1 MKNVLKEKLR
11 RGEAAVGVL
20 VGLGHPDVTEW
31 LSKMEYDW
39 LFLDSEHGPM
49 GYETLLKM
57 MQAMNGTD
65 CTPIV
70 RVPWNDFVAIKR
82 TLDIGAH
89 GIIVPMVNSKDEA
102 ELAVKACKYPPQ
114 GIRGYSPRRFELV
127 EPDYWKTANEET
139 LVAVNIETGK
149 GVENIEE
156 ILSVEGVDACI
167 MGHFDLSLDMGLPIP
182 PVIPPKKDNPRLAEA
197 LDKVLEASKKTGK
210 PAGLGANVNNIRW
223 AIEKG
228 FKFNLV
234 GEVDQL
240 LFDAAKDALN
250 VAKGK

>member
-11 RGEAAVGVL
+11 RGEAVTGVL

-31 LSKMEYDW
+31 LSKMGYDW

-49 GYETLLKM
+49 GHETLLAM

-82 TLDIGAH
+82 VLDIGAH
-89 GIIVPMVNSKDEA
+89 GVVVPMISTKEEA

-127 EPDYWKTANEET
+127 EPDYRKTANEEIMVVC
-139 LVAVNIETGK
+139 LIETGRGIK
-149 GVENIEE
+149 NIEE
-156 ILSVEGVDACI
+156 ILSVEGVDAASI
-167 MGHFDLSLDMGLPIP
+167 GHFDLSLDMGLPIP
-182 PVIPPKKDNPRLAEA
+182 PVIPPKKDNPKLAEA
-197 LDKVLEASKKTGK
+197 LDRVLAASKKIGK
-210 PAGLGANVNNIRW
+210 PVGLGANANNIKW
-223 AIEKG
+223 ALEKG
-228 FKFNLV
+228 FRFNLV

-240 LFDAAKDALN
+240 LFDAAKAALDI
-250 VAKGK
+250 ARGK